1 MGHRA
6 KAYIIRTLLLTP
18 GPLTTADATRAALG
32 RDWGSRDADFVAMSE
47 RVRRRLTALVH
58 GEATHAAVPLQ
69 GAGTFAVEAAIGT
82 LVPRDGKLLVLVNGA
97 YGRRAA
103 EMAARM
109 GWAAAVLE
117 CAEDQAVDPAAVA
130 RALKADPSITD
141 VLLVHLETTS
151 GLLNPLA
158 AVAGAVADAGRRL
171 LLDAM
176 SSFGAVPI
184 DLRHIRC
191 SAVMASANKCLE
203 GVPGL
208 AFVLAEARHLAAMS
222 GNSPSTSL
230 DLHAQWLG
238 FEAAGQWR
246 FTPPTHVVA
255 ALDAALDG
263 LDREGGIEARGA
275 RYARHCAVLKEG
287 LAALGFQ
294 TYLSPELQGPVILT
308 VRDPGPPFSFDAL
321 YAALHRQG
329 IVLYPGKLTHE
340 PSFRIGCIGAID
352 AGDIRRT
359 LAAIGTFMQHGDR
372 AAGNQAASD

>member
-1 MGHRA
+1 
-6 KAYIIRTLLLTP
+6 
-18 GPLTTADATRAALG
+18 
-32 RDWGSRDADFVAMSE
+32 MSE
-47 RVRRRLTALVH
+47 RVRHRLTALAH
-58 GEATHAAVPLQ
+58 GEATHVAVPLQ

-109 GWAAAVLE
+109 GRAVAVLE
-117 CAEDQAVDPAAVA
+117 CAEDLAVDPAAVA
-130 RALKADPSITD
+130 RALDADRAITD

-158 AVAGAVADAGRRL
+158 PVAAAVAGAGRRL

-176 SSFGAVPI
+176 SSFGAAPI
-184 DLRHIRC
+184 DLRSIRC

-208 AFVLAEARHLAAMS
+208 AFVLAEAGHLAAMA
-222 GNSPSTSL
+222 GNSPGTSL

-238 FEAAGQWR
+238 FEASGQWR

-263 LDREGGIEARGA
+263 LDREGGVEARGA
-275 RYARHCAVLKEG
+275 RYARHCAMLTQG
-287 LAALGFQ
+287 LAALGFR
-294 TYLSPELQGPVILT
+294 TYLPPDVQGPVILT

-359 LAAIGTFMQHGDR
+359 LAAIGTFMQHEDQAVR
-372 AAGNQAASD
+372 DQAAAD